1 MAPPFFPDY
10 HGFGAKMRY
19 RFQGITM
26 EPEDKLVI
34 ESPNTP
40 VDNDHQMPQRLNYR
54 SLGQKVGNFK

>member
-1 MAPPFFPDY
+1 
-10 HGFGAKMRY
+10 
-19 RFQGITM
+19 M

>member
-10 HGFGAKMRY
+10 HGFGVKMRY

-40 VDNDHQMPQRLNYR
+40 VDNDSQMPQRCEIPLF
-54 SLGQKVGNFK
+54 GAE